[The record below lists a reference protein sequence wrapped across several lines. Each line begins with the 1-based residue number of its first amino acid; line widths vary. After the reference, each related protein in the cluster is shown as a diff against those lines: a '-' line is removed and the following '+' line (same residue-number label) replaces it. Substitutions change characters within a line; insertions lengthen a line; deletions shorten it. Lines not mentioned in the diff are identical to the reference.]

1 MNTRANISVI
11 VRYAI
16 RILIILACTG
26 ILYSLLYPLL
36 FADTSKLEASFSD
49 ADRDPVIGLIVT
61 EWSQAIAGADNE
73 KPGNAAGVLN
83 LSPEQRELVDRFSI
97 PLMIISLDYIYLPPL
112 TISDTDRFCVQELSV
127 LGEIKGLE
135 DFELFRNSQ
144 KLLVDN
150 TGQAC
155 FQAGLNYVVIDTVAV
170 RPMLPRNRN
179 LGEYLYP
186 FDDRLLGFE
195 VLLKGYVEK
204 KDGTTESVS
213 NIDVRINL
221 SHTRWVETT
230 TSEEF
235 RVDGFVAKELQVTL
249 KRSWVYRTLF
259 FIIPI
264 IALVALVSLIALE
277 NLGSFW
283 EVSIAMLGL
292 WSIREI
298 LIPNYINSPT
308 IVDQTLTF
316 MYILLLLVVI
326 ASLAAK
332 FRDKGVVDLALLI
345 PIRKGIATL
354 VRWGED
360 QIDRGWASN
369 EEIAKSFLVRAD
381 LVSSASIKEKL
392 RRVAE
397 IFINRSGSE

>member
-1 MNTRANISVI
+1 VPIELKINTKTN
-11 VRYAI
+11 
-16 RILIILACTG
+16 
-26 ILYSLLYPLL
+26 
-36 FADTSKLEASFSD
+36 
-49 ADRDPVIGLIVT
+49 
-61 EWSQAIAGADNE
+61 
-73 KPGNAAGVLN
+73 
-83 LSPEQRELVDRFSI
+83 
-97 PLMIISLDYIYLPPL
+97 
-112 TISDTDRFCVQELSV
+112 
-127 LGEIKGLE
+127 
-135 DFELFRNSQ
+135 
-144 KLLVDN
+144 
-150 TGQAC
+150 
-155 FQAGLNYVVIDTVAV
+155 
-170 RPMLPRNRN
+170 
-179 LGEYLYP
+179 
-186 FDDRLLGFE
+186 
-195 VLLKGYVEK
+195 
-204 KDGTTESVS
+204 
-213 NIDVRINL
+213 
-221 SHTRWVETT
+221 
-230 TSEEF
+230 
-235 RVDGFVAKELQVTL
+235 
-249 KRSWVYRTLF
+249 
-259 FIIPI
+259 IPI